1 MNATMLSSNVGRA
14 RVRGPVLCT
23 ALLIA
28 VALISG
34 CESRHAAHVRRGS
47 SCPDL
52 DADGKYD
59 GEPLV
64 VLHAGSLARP
74 MHAAL
79 DSFTAICGVPT
90 VTLSAGSVEAARR
103 IIDLHD
109 VPDIIAVA
117 DEEVFPS
124 LLMPAYV
131 ASYTTFAR
139 NRMVIAHARDRPR
152 SGVLDSTNWYRVLS
166 EPGAEVGRSDPNL
179 DPAGYRT
186 LMVLRL
192 AEHLY
197 HDPAIESAVLARSP
211 ARNVRPKSADLT
223 ALIETG
229 ALDYAFVYESVARSA
244 KLSWIPLPAAID
256 LGDDSLADAYARV
269 SVRIAGGSPGD
280 SVTIRGAPIRYA
292 LAVPKAAPHP
302 DAAQR
307 LRRFLLT
314 ADGTEAMRAAG
325 LDVIPPKT
333 VSAPPIARLI
343 SPRAP

>member
-1 MNATMLSSNVGRA
+1 MLGI
-14 RVRGPVLCT
+14 

-28 VALISG
+28 AALTAS
-34 CESRHAAHVRRGS
+34 CESHHPARIQRGS

-52 DADGKYD
+52 DANGNYD

-79 DSFTAICGVPT
+79 DSFKAMCGVPV

-124 LLMPAYV
+124 LLMPRYV

-139 NRMVIAHARDRPR
+139 NRMVIAHARDRPQ
-152 SGVLDSTNWYRVLS
+152 SGALDSTNWYRVLS
-166 EPGAEVGRSDPNL
+166 AAGVEVGRSDPNL

-192 AEHLY
+192 AERFY
-197 HDPAIESAVLARSP
+197 HDTGIARAVLARS
-211 ARNVRPKSADLT
+211 ASGNVRPKSADLT

-244 KLSWIPLPAAID
+244 KLSWIPLPASID
-256 LGDDSLADAYARV
+256 LGDDSLASAYARV
-269 SVRIAGGSPGD
+269 SVRIAGRAKGD
-280 SVTIRGAPIRYA
+280 SITIVGAPIRYA
-292 LAVPKAAPHP
+292 LAVPKGAPHP
-302 DAAQR
+302 AAARQ
-307 LRRFLLT
+307 LEHFLLSLGGAT
-314 ADGTEAMRAAG
+314 AMSAAG
-325 LDVIPPKT
+325 LDLVRPAIFG
-333 VSAPPIARLI
+333 APDSILGLP
-343 SPRAP
+343 SQTP